1 MFDCVPKTS
10 LLSVKKNEANYL
22 ISHNFIN
29 CPVFIDIKLTLC
41 YKVAT
46 E

>member
-10 LLSVKKNEANYL
+10 LLPVKKNEANYL

-29 CPVFIDIKLTLC
+29 VFIDIKLTLC